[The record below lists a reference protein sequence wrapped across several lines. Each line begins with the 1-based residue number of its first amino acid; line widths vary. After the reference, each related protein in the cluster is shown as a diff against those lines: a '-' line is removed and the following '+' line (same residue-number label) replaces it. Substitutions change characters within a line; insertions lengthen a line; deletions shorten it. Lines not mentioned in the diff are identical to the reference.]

1 MLAPARIL
9 AVEDEPDLIE
19 LIKYHLL
26 RAGHLVA
33 TAGTGW
39 DALEQIR
46 RERPDLILLD
56 LMLPDLDGFGV
67 CEILR
72 RDLATVTIPIII
84 VSAWSSP
91 DTRNL
96 GLELGALDYLTK
108 PFSPHELMARESLPR
123 GPRKQNGEVV
133 RRHR

>member
-1 MLAPARIL
+1 MFAGSSRNVRPIVAFARYLWGMLAPARIL

-46 RERPDLILLD
+46 AN
-56 LMLPDLDGFGV
+56 G
-67 CEILR
+67 
-72 RDLATVTIPIII
+72 PI
-84 VSAWSSP
+84 
-91 DTRNL
+91 
-96 GLELGALDYLTK
+96 
-108 PFSPHELMARESLPR
+108 
-123 GPRKQNGEVV
+123 
-133 RRHR
+133 

>member
-46 RERPDLILLD
+46 AN
-56 LMLPDLDGFGV
+56 G
-67 CEILR
+67 
-72 RDLATVTIPIII
+72 PI
-84 VSAWSSP
+84 
-91 DTRNL
+91 
-96 GLELGALDYLTK
+96 
-108 PFSPHELMARESLPR
+108 
-123 GPRKQNGEVV
+123 
-133 RRHR
+133 